1 MVLEAWRDDTLSMMI
16 RRPGPTARPLLIAV
30 SLAGIAAGAVMVA
43 RGFLPTRTL
52 APAPAAPVI
61 AFEPATLQLG
71 ELIAEA
77 PKTVAVTLRNI
88 SARTIRITAAIANCG
103 CTTSTFPPDPIP
115 AGGTAEALVTVKAP
129 PTQDE
134 SLMKSV
140 TFVVDGADPVSLTVL
155 GHVMKSAPGAVAPPT
170 TVDSVEELALADRPT
185 VSPPAQ
191 PPPTTPPTN
200 TPPTIPAPV
209 TPAQPLAAAPTTKPA
224 TPAAPVTPSAPVTP
238 PAQRPITFA
247 RINPPI
253 QPGARVSFPSLAA
266 WVKGTPI
273 TSFTPGKVYVFE
285 FFTTSCS
292 HCKEFAELITRLAR
306 TYGAQGA
313 EFIAVTDEEAPIVK
327 AWLDQPGKL
336 NEVPYSVVSD
346 PDRSAMITLQNGTFR
361 NFNPR
366 FFVIKN
372 GIVQWF
378 GHPKDAEEPIAKVV
392 AGTWDPET
400 VRAAAITDSTVSRGK
415 DLLDRVARECDKTGD
430 WTPMFAAVDAVRA
443 AIPER
448 AGQYDAQRFVIMIGL
463 GDMPDAGYEFG
474 RRIAKEYAQD
484 MLTTRS
490 LARAILSSPY
500 AKRRD
505 IDFAMELAVT
515 ADTLAKGEDAR
526 AADTLG
532 LAWFSKGN
540 REKAIENAERAVKLE
555 KDQKTREQYQQ
566 ALQKFRTGTPGPEPT
581 KPRPATAAAGP
592 TATRGATPSATPAP
606 APAPPE

>member
-1 MVLEAWRDDTLSMMI
+1 MI
-16 RRPGPTARPLLIAV
+16 LRPGPAARPLLITV
-30 SLAGIAAGAVMVA
+30 SLLGIAAGAVMVA
-43 RGFLPTRTL
+43 REFLPTRTL

-61 AFEPATLQLG
+61 AFEPATLDMG

-88 SARTIRITAAIANCG
+88 SGRTLRITAAIANCG
-103 CTTSTFPPDPIP
+103 CTTATFPPDPML

-129 PTQDE
+129 VTQDE

-140 TFVVDGADPVSLTVL
+140 TFVVEGAEPVSLTVL

-185 VSPPAQ
+185 VSSPA
-191 PPPTTPPTN
+191 
-200 TPPTIPAPV
+200 PPTIPAP
-209 TPAQPLAAAPTTKPA
+209 AA
-224 TPAAPVTPSAPVTP
+224 P

-253 QPGARVSFPSLAA
+253 QPGARVSFPSFAA

-285 FFTTSCS
+285 FFSTSCS

-313 EFIAVTDEEAPIVK
+313 EFIAITDEEAPIVK
-327 AWLDQPGKL
+327 AWLALPGKL

-378 GHPKDAEEPIAKVV
+378 GHPKEAEEPIAKVV

-400 VRAAAITDSTVSRGK
+400 VRSAAITDSTVSRAK

-430 WTPMFAAVDAVRA
+430 WTPMFTALDAVRA

-490 LARAILSSPY
+490 LARAILNSPY

-505 IDFAMELAVT
+505 VDFAMELAVT

-555 KDQKTREQYQQ
+555 KDQKTREQYKQ

-592 TATRGATPSATPAP
+592 TATPGATPSATPAP

>member
-1 MVLEAWRDDTLSMMI
+1 
-16 RRPGPTARPLLIAV
+16 
-30 SLAGIAAGAVMVA
+30 MVA

-61 AFEPATLQLG
+61 AFEPATLEMG
-71 ELIAEA
+71 ELVAES

-103 CTTSTFPPDPIP
+103 CTTSTFPPDPIT

-129 PTQDE
+129 VTQDE

-185 VSPPAQ
+185 VSIPAT
-191 PPPTTPPTN
+191 PPPTN
-200 TPPTIPAPV
+200 TPPTIPAP
-209 TPAQPLAAAPTTKPA
+209 AA
-224 TPAAPVTPSAPVTP
+224 P

-253 QPGARVSFPSLAA
+253 QPGARVSFPSLAS

-285 FFTTSCS
+285 FFSTSCS

-313 EFIAVTDEEAPIVK
+313 EFIAITDEEAPIVK
-327 AWLDQPGKL
+327 AWLALPGKL

-378 GHPKDAEEPIAKVV
+378 GHPKEAEEPIAKVV

-400 VRAAAITDSTVSRGK
+400 VRAAAITDSTVSRAK

-430 WTPMFAAVDAVRA
+430 WTPMFTALDAVRA

-490 LARAILSSPY
+490 LARAILNSPY

-505 IDFAMELAVT
+505 VDFAMELAVT

-555 KDQKTREQYQQ
+555 KDQKTREQYKQ

-581 KPRPATAAAGP
+581 KPRPATSAAGP
-592 TATRGATPSATPAP
+592 TATPGATPSATPAP

>member
-1 MVLEAWRDDTLSMMI
+1 VVLEAWRDDTLSTMI
-16 RRPGPTARPLLIAV
+16 RRPGPIARPLLITA
-30 SLAGIAAGAVMVA
+30 SLLGIAAGAVMVA

-88 SARTIRITAAIANCG
+88 SGRTIRITAAIANCG
-103 CTTSTFPPDPIP
+103 CTTSTFPPDPIA
-115 AGGTAEALVTVKAP
+115 AGGTAEALVTVNAP

-170 TVDSVEELALADRPT
+170 TVDSVEEFALADRPT
-185 VSPPAQ
+185 VSTPA
-191 PPPTTPPTN
+191 T
-200 TPPTIPAPV
+200 PTIPAPV
-209 TPAQPLAAAPTTKPA
+209 TPGTPTQPLAAAPTTKPA
-224 TPAAPVTPSAPVTP
+224 TPAAPAAP

-247 RINPPI
+247 RVNPPI
-253 QPGARVSFPSLAA
+253 QPGARVSFPAFAA

-285 FFTTSCS
+285 FFSTSCS

-313 EFIAVTDEEAPIVK
+313 EFIAITDEEAPIVK
-327 AWLDQPGKL
+327 AWLALPGKL

-400 VRAAAITDSTVSRGK
+400 VRAAAITDSTVSRAK

-515 ADTLAKGEDAR
+515 ADTLARGEDAR

-592 TATRGATPSATPAP
+592 TATPGATPFATPAP

>member
-1 MVLEAWRDDTLSMMI
+1 MRSVGATQKWKVVLEAWRDDTLSTMI
-16 RRPGPTARPLLIAV
+16 RRPGPTARPLLITV
-30 SLAGIAAGAVMVA
+30 SLVGIAAGAVMVA

-61 AFEPATLQLG
+61 AFEPATLEMG
-71 ELIAEA
+71 ELVAES

-103 CTTSTFPPDPIP
+103 CTTSTFPPDPIT

-129 PTQDE
+129 VTQDE

-185 VSPPAQ
+185 VSQPA
-191 PPPTTPPTN
+191 
-200 TPPTIPAPV
+200 PPTIA
-209 TPAQPLAAAPTTKPA
+209 
-224 TPAAPVTPSAPVTP
+224 APVTP

-247 RINPPI
+247 RVNPPI
-253 QPGARVSFPSLAA
+253 QPGARVSFPAFAA

-285 FFTTSCS
+285 FFSTSCS

-313 EFIAVTDEEAPIVK
+313 EFIAITDEEAPIVK
-327 AWLDQPGKL
+327 AWLALPGKL
-336 NEVPYSVVSD
+336 SEVPYSVVSD

-392 AGTWDPET
+392 AGTWNPET
-400 VRAAAITDSTVSRGK
+400 VRAAAITDSTVSRAK

-430 WTPMFAAVDAVRA
+430 WTPMFTALDAVRA

-490 LARAILSSPY
+490 LARAILNSPY

-505 IDFAMELAVT
+505 VDFAMELAVT

-555 KDQKTREQYQQ
+555 KDQKTREQYEQS
-566 ALQKFRTGTPGPEPT
+566 LQKFRTGTPGPEPT

-592 TATRGATPSATPAP
+592 TATPGATPSATPAP

>member
-1 MVLEAWRDDTLSMMI
+1 
-16 RRPGPTARPLLIAV
+16 
-30 SLAGIAAGAVMVA
+30 MVA

-155 GHVMKSAPGAVAPPT
+155 GHVMKSAPGAAAPPT
-170 TVDSVEELALADRPT
+170 TVDSVEELELADRTT
-185 VSPPAQ
+185 VSTPAMPLTLPLRKLPP
-191 PPPTTPPTN
+191 N
-200 TPPTIPAPV
+200 FPAIV
-209 TPAQPLAAAPTTKPA
+209 TPAQQRAAAQATEPA
-224 TPAAPVTPSAPVTP
+224 RPFAPGTP
-238 PAQRPITFA
+238 PGHRSTFFFK
-247 RINPPI
+247 RVNPPI
-253 QPGARVSFPSLAA
+253 QPGARVSFPSFAT

-313 EFIAVTDEEAPIVK
+313 EFIAITDEEAPIVK
-327 AWLDQPGKL
+327 AWLELPGKL

-400 VRAAAITDSTVSRGK
+400 VRAAAITDSTVSRAK

-463 GDMPDAGYEFG
+463 GDVPDAGYEFG

-515 ADTLAKGEDAR
+515 ADALAKGEDAR

-581 KPRPATAAAGP
+581 KSRPATAAAGP
-592 TATRGATPSATPAP
+592 TAPPGATPSATPAP

>member
-1 MVLEAWRDDTLSMMI
+1 MVLEAWRDDTLSIMI
-16 RRPGPTARPLLIAV
+16 RRPGATARPLLITA
-30 SLAGIAAGAVMVA
+30 SLLGIAAGTVMVA
-43 RGFLPTRTL
+43 REFLPTRTL
-52 APAPAAPVI
+52 APAPAPAAPVI

-103 CTTSTFPPDPIP
+103 CTTSTFPADPIP
-115 AGGTAEALVTVKAP
+115 AGGTAEALVTVNAP
-129 PTQDE
+129 ATQDE

-140 TFVVDGADPVSLTVL
+140 TFVVEGAEPVSLTVL
-155 GHVMKSAPGAVAPPT
+155 GHVMKSAPGAAAPPT
-170 TVDSVEELALADRPT
+170 TVDSVEELAIADRPT
-185 VSPPAQ
+185 VSSPA
-191 PPPTTPPTN
+191 
-200 TPPTIPAPV
+200 PPTIP
-209 TPAQPLAAAPTTKPA
+209 
-224 TPAAPVTPSAPVTP
+224 APVTP

-253 QPGARVSFPSLAA
+253 QPGARVSFPSLAS

-273 TSFTPGKVYVFE
+273 TSFAPGKVYVFE
-285 FFTTSCS
+285 FFSTSCS

-313 EFIAVTDEEAPIVK
+313 EFIAITDEEAPIVK
-327 AWLDQPGKL
+327 AWLAQPGKL
-336 NEVPYSVVSD
+336 NEVPYAVVSD

-484 MLTTRS
+484 MPTTRS

-581 KPRPATAAAGP
+581 KPRPVPAAAAATAAPA
-592 TATRGATPSATPAP
+592 ATPGATPSAPPAP
-606 APAPPE
+606 SHSD

>member
-1 MVLEAWRDDTLSMMI
+1 MI
-16 RRPGPTARPLLIAV
+16 LRPGPAARPLLITV
-30 SLAGIAAGAVMVA
+30 SLVGIAAGAVMVA

-61 AFEPATLQLG
+61 AFEPATLEMG
-71 ELIAEA
+71 ELVAES

-103 CTTSTFPPDPIP
+103 CTTSTFPPDPIT

-129 PTQDE
+129 VTQDE

-185 VSPPAQ
+185 VSIPAT
-191 PPPTTPPTN
+191 PPPTN
-200 TPPTIPAPV
+200 TPPTVPTPV
-209 TPAQPLAAAPTTKPA
+209 T
-224 TPAAPVTPSAPVTP
+224 

-247 RINPPI
+247 RVNPPI
-253 QPGARVSFPSLAA
+253 QPGARVSFPAFAA

-285 FFTTSCS
+285 FFSTSCS

-313 EFIAVTDEEAPIVK
+313 EFIAITDEEAPIVK
-327 AWLDQPGKL
+327 AWLALPGKL

-378 GHPKDAEEPIAKVV
+378 GHPKEAEEPIAKVV

-400 VRAAAITDSTVSRGK
+400 VRAAAITDSTVSRAK

-430 WTPMFAAVDAVRA
+430 WTPMFTALDAVRA

-490 LARAILSSPY
+490 LARAILNSPY

-505 IDFAMELAVT
+505 VDFAMELAVT

-555 KDQKTREQYQQ
+555 KDQKTREQYKQ

-592 TATRGATPSATPAP
+592 TATPGATPSATPAP

>member
-1 MVLEAWRDDTLSMMI
+1 MVLEAWRDDTLSTMI
-16 RRPGPTARPLLIAV
+16 RRPGPTARRLLITV
-30 SLAGIAAGAVMVA
+30 SLLGIAAGAVMVA

-115 AGGTAEALVTVKAP
+115 AGGTAEALVTVNAP

-185 VSPPAQ
+185 VSTPAT
-191 PPPTTPPTN
+191 PPPTPPTN
-200 TPPTIPAPV
+200 TPPTIPTPV
-209 TPAQPLAAAPTTKPA
+209 TPSQPLTAAPTTKPA
-224 TPAAPVTPSAPVTP
+224 TPAAPVTP

-247 RINPPI
+247 RVNPPI

-273 TSFTPGKVYVFE
+273 TAFTPGKVYVFE

-313 EFIAVTDEEAPIVK
+313 EFIAITDEEAPIVK
-327 AWLDQPGKL
+327 AWLELPGKL

-581 KPRPATAAAGP
+581 KPRPATSAAGP
-592 TATRGATPSATPAP
+592 TATPGATPSATPAP

>member
-1 MVLEAWRDDTLSMMI
+1 MMI
-16 RRPGPTARPLLIAV
+16 RRPGPTARPLFIAV

-61 AFEPATLQLG
+61 AFEPATLDMG
-71 ELIAEA
+71 ELVAEA
-77 PKTVAVTLRNI
+77 PKTVAVTLRNV
-88 SARTIRITAAIANCG
+88 SGRTLRITAAIANCG
-103 CTTSTFPPDPIP
+103 CTTSTFPADPIP

-129 PTQDE
+129 ATQDE

-140 TFVVDGADPVSLTVL
+140 TFVVEGADPVSITVL
-155 GHVMKSAPGAVAPPT
+155 GHVMKSAPGTVAPPT

-185 VSPPAQ
+185 VSSPA
-191 PPPTTPPTN
+191 
-200 TPPTIPAPV
+200 PPTIP
-209 TPAQPLAAAPTTKPA
+209 
-224 TPAAPVTPSAPVTP
+224 APVTP

-253 QPGARVSFPSLAA
+253 QPGARVSFPSLAS

-285 FFTTSCS
+285 FFSTSCS

-313 EFIAVTDEEAPIVK
+313 EFIAITDEEAPIVK
-327 AWLDQPGKL
+327 AWLAQPGKL

-378 GHPKDAEEPIAKVV
+378 GHPKEAEEPIAKVV

-415 DLLDRVARECDKTGD
+415 DLLDRLARECDKSGD
-430 WTPMFAAVDAVRA
+430 WTPMFAALDAVRA

-484 MLTTRS
+484 MPTTRS
-490 LARAILSSPY
+490 LARAILNSPY

-505 IDFAMELAVT
+505 VDFAMELAVT

-581 KPRPATAAAGP
+581 KPRPVPAAATPTAAPA
-592 TATRGATPSATPAP
+592 ATPGATPSAPPAP
-606 APAPPE
+606 APSHPD

>member
-1 MVLEAWRDDTLSMMI
+1 
-16 RRPGPTARPLLIAV
+16 
-30 SLAGIAAGAVMVA
+30 LA
-43 RGFLPTRTL
+43 
-52 APAPAAPVI
+52 
-61 AFEPATLQLG
+61 
-71 ELIAEA
+71 
-77 PKTVAVTLRNI
+77 
-88 SARTIRITAAIANCG
+88 S
-103 CTTSTFPPDPIP
+103 
-115 AGGTAEALVTVKAP
+115 
-129 PTQDE
+129 
-134 SLMKSV
+134 
-140 TFVVDGADPVSLTVL
+140 
-155 GHVMKSAPGAVAPPT
+155 
-170 TVDSVEELALADRPT
+170 
-185 VSPPAQ
+185 
-191 PPPTTPPTN
+191 
-200 TPPTIPAPV
+200 
-209 TPAQPLAAAPTTKPA
+209 
-224 TPAAPVTPSAPVTP
+224 
-238 PAQRPITFA
+238 
-247 RINPPI
+247 
-253 QPGARVSFPSLAA
+253 

-285 FFTTSCS
+285 FFSTSCS

-313 EFIAVTDEEAPIVK
+313 EFIAITDEEAPIVK
-327 AWLDQPGKL
+327 AWLALPGKL

-378 GHPKDAEEPIAKVV
+378 GHPKEAEEPIAKVV

-400 VRAAAITDSTVSRGK
+400 VRAAAITDSTVSRAK

-430 WTPMFAAVDAVRA
+430 WTPMFTALDAVRA

-490 LARAILSSPY
+490 LARAILNSPY

-505 IDFAMELAVT
+505 VDFAMELAVT

-555 KDQKTREQYQQ
+555 KDQKTREQYKQ

-581 KPRPATAAAGP
+581 KPRPATSAAGS
-592 TATRGATPSATPAP
+592 TATPGATPSATPAP

>member
-1 MVLEAWRDDTLSMMI
+1 MVLEACRDDTLSMMI

-134 SLMKSV
+134 ALMKSV

-191 PPPTTPPTN
+191 PPATPPTI
-200 TPPTIPAPV
+200 TPPPTIPAPV
-209 TPAQPLAAAPTTKPA
+209 TPAQPLTAAPTTKPA
-224 TPAAPVTPSAPVTP
+224 TPAAPVTP

-313 EFIAVTDEEAPIVK
+313 EFIAITDEEAPIVK
-327 AWLDQPGKL
+327 AWLALPGKL
-336 NEVPYSVVSD
+336 SEVPYSVVSD

>member
-1 MVLEAWRDDTLSMMI
+1 MLEAWRDDTLSMMI

-61 AFEPATLQLG
+61 AFEPATLNMG

-88 SARTIRITAAIANCG
+88 SGRTLRITAAIANCG

-185 VSPPAQ
+185 VSPPA
-191 PPPTTPPTN
+191 
-200 TPPTIPAPV
+200 PPTIPAPV
-209 TPAQPLAAAPTTKPA
+209 TPAQPFAAAPTTKPA
-224 TPAAPVTPSAPVTP
+224 TPSAPVTP
-238 PAQRPITFA
+238 AAPVMPSAQRPITFA

-253 QPGARVSFPSLAA
+253 QPGARVSFPSLAS

-285 FFTTSCS
+285 FFSTSCS

-313 EFIAVTDEEAPIVK
+313 EFIAITDEEAPIVK
-327 AWLDQPGKL
+327 AWLALPGKL
-336 NEVPYSVVSD
+336 SEVPYSVVSD

-555 KDQKTREQYQQ
+555 KDLKTREQYQQ

>member
-1 MVLEAWRDDTLSMMI
+1 
-16 RRPGPTARPLLIAV
+16 
-30 SLAGIAAGAVMVA
+30 MVA
-43 RGFLPTRTL
+43 REFLPTRTL
-52 APAPAAPVI
+52 APAPAPAAPVI

-103 CTTSTFPPDPIP
+103 CTTSTFPADPIP
-115 AGGTAEALVTVKAP
+115 AGGTAEALVTVNAP
-129 PTQDE
+129 ATQDE

-140 TFVVDGADPVSLTVL
+140 TFVVEGAEPVSLTVL
-155 GHVMKSAPGAVAPPT
+155 GHVMKSAPGAAAPPT

-185 VSPPAQ
+185 VSPPA
-191 PPPTTPPTN
+191 
-200 TPPTIPAPV
+200 PPTIP
-209 TPAQPLAAAPTTKPA
+209 
-224 TPAAPVTPSAPVTP
+224 APVTP

-253 QPGARVSFPSLAA
+253 QPGARVSFPSLAS

-285 FFTTSCS
+285 FFSTSCS

-313 EFIAVTDEEAPIVK
+313 EFIAITDEEAPIVK
-327 AWLDQPGKL
+327 AWLAQPGKL

-378 GHPKDAEEPIAKVV
+378 GHPKEAEEPIAKVV

-415 DLLDRVARECDKTGD
+415 DLLDRVARDCDKTGD
-430 WTPMFAAVDAVRA
+430 WTPMFAALDAVRA
-443 AIPER
+443 VIPER

-484 MLTTRS
+484 MPTTRS
-490 LARAILSSPY
+490 LARAILNSPY

-505 IDFAMELAVT
+505 VDFAMELAVT

-581 KPRPATAAAGP
+581 KRRPVPAAAAPTAAPA
-592 TATRGATPSATPAP
+592 ATPSAAPGSAPSAPPAP
-606 APAPPE
+606 SHSD

>member
-1 MVLEAWRDDTLSMMI
+1 MMI
-16 RRPGPTARPLLIAV
+16 RRPGPTARPLFIAV

-61 AFEPATLQLG
+61 AFEPATLDMG
-71 ELIAEA
+71 ELVAEA
-77 PKTVAVTLRNI
+77 PKTVAVTLRNV
-88 SARTIRITAAIANCG
+88 SGRTLRITAAIANCG
-103 CTTSTFPPDPIP
+103 CTTSTFPADPIL

-129 PTQDE
+129 ATQDE

-140 TFVVDGADPVSLTVL
+140 TFVVEGADPVSITVL
-155 GHVMKSAPGAVAPPT
+155 GHVMKSAPGTVAPPT

-185 VSPPAQ
+185 VSSPA
-191 PPPTTPPTN
+191 
-200 TPPTIPAPV
+200 PPTIP
-209 TPAQPLAAAPTTKPA
+209 
-224 TPAAPVTPSAPVTP
+224 APVTP

-253 QPGARVSFPSLAA
+253 QPGARVSFPSLAS

-285 FFTTSCS
+285 FFSTSCS

-313 EFIAVTDEEAPIVK
+313 EFIAITDEEAPIVK
-327 AWLDQPGKL
+327 AWLAQPGKL

-378 GHPKDAEEPIAKVV
+378 GHPKEAEEPIAKVV

-415 DLLDRVARECDKTGD
+415 DLLDRLARECDKSGD
-430 WTPMFAAVDAVRA
+430 WTPMFAALDAVRA

-484 MLTTRS
+484 MPTTRS
-490 LARAILSSPY
+490 LARAILNSPY

-505 IDFAMELAVT
+505 VDFAMELAVT

-581 KPRPATAAAGP
+581 KPRPVPAAATPTAAPA
-592 TATRGATPSATPAP
+592 ATPGATPSAPPAP
-606 APAPPE
+606 APSHPD

>member
-191 PPPTTPPTN
+191 LPATPPTI
-200 TPPTIPAPV
+200 TPPPTIPAPV
-209 TPAQPLAAAPTTKPA
+209 TPAQPLTAAPTTKPA
-224 TPAAPVTPSAPVTP
+224 TPAAPVMP

-253 QPGARVSFPSLAA
+253 QPGARVSFPSLAS

-285 FFTTSCS
+285 FFTTY
-292 HCKEFAELITRLAR
+292 I
-306 TYGAQGA
+306 
-313 EFIAVTDEEAPIVK
+313 
-327 AWLDQPGKL
+327 
-336 NEVPYSVVSD
+336 
-346 PDRSAMITLQNGTFR
+346 
-361 NFNPR
+361 
-366 FFVIKN
+366 
-372 GIVQWF
+372 
-378 GHPKDAEEPIAKVV
+378 
-392 AGTWDPET
+392 
-400 VRAAAITDSTVSRGK
+400 
-415 DLLDRVARECDKTGD
+415 
-430 WTPMFAAVDAVRA
+430 
-443 AIPER
+443 
-448 AGQYDAQRFVIMIGL
+448 
-463 GDMPDAGYEFG
+463 
-474 RRIAKEYAQD
+474 
-484 MLTTRS
+484 
-490 LARAILSSPY
+490 
-500 AKRRD
+500 
-505 IDFAMELAVT
+505 
-515 ADTLAKGEDAR
+515 
-526 AADTLG
+526 
-532 LAWFSKGN
+532 
-540 REKAIENAERAVKLE
+540 
-555 KDQKTREQYQQ
+555 
-566 ALQKFRTGTPGPEPT
+566 
-581 KPRPATAAAGP
+581 
-592 TATRGATPSATPAP
+592 
-606 APAPPE
+606 

>member
-1 MVLEAWRDDTLSMMI
+1 MLEAWRDDTLSMMI

-43 RGFLPTRTL
+43 RGVLPTRTL

-61 AFEPATLQLG
+61 AFEPATLDIG

-88 SARTIRITAAIANCG
+88 SGRTLRITAAIANCG
-103 CTTSTFPPDPIP
+103 CTTSTFPPDPML

-129 PTQDE
+129 VTQDE

-140 TFVVDGADPVSLTVL
+140 TFVVEGAEPVSLTVL

-185 VSPPAQ
+185 VSSPA
-191 PPPTTPPTN
+191 
-200 TPPTIPAPV
+200 PPTIPAPV
-209 TPAQPLAAAPTTKPA
+209 TP
-224 TPAAPVTPSAPVTP
+224 
-238 PAQRPITFA
+238 PAQRSITFA

-253 QPGARVSFPSLAA
+253 QPGARVSFPSLAS

-285 FFTTSCS
+285 FFSTSCS

-313 EFIAVTDEEAPIVK
+313 EFIAITDEEAPIVK
-327 AWLDQPGKL
+327 AWLAQPGKL

-378 GHPKDAEEPIAKVV
+378 GHPKEAEEPIAKVV

-415 DLLDRVARECDKTGD
+415 DLLDRVARECDKSGD
-430 WTPMFAAVDAVRA
+430 WTPMFAALDAVRA

-484 MLTTRS
+484 MPTTRS
-490 LARAILSSPY
+490 LARAILNSPY

-505 IDFAMELAVT
+505 VDFAMELAVT

-555 KDQKTREQYQQ
+555 KDQKTREQYEQ

-581 KPRPATAAAGP
+581 KPRPVPAAAAPTAAPA
-592 TATRGATPSATPAP
+592 ATPGATPSAPPAP
-606 APAPPE
+606 APSHPD

>member
-1 MVLEAWRDDTLSMMI
+1 MVLEACRDDTLSMMI

-61 AFEPATLQLG
+61 AFEPATLNMG

-88 SARTIRITAAIANCG
+88 SGRTLRITAAIANCG
-103 CTTSTFPPDPIP
+103 CTTSTFPADPML

-129 PTQDE
+129 VTQDE

-140 TFVVDGADPVSLTVL
+140 TFVVEGAEPVSLTVL
-155 GHVMKSAPGAVAPPT
+155 GHVMKSAPSAVAPPT
-170 TVDSVEELALADRPT
+170 TVDSVEELALADRPA

-191 PPPTTPPTN
+191 PPATPPTI
-200 TPPTIPAPV
+200 TPPPTIPAPV
-209 TPAQPLAAAPTTKPA
+209 M
-224 TPAAPVTPSAPVTP
+224 PS
-238 PAQRPITFA
+238 AQRPITFA

-313 EFIAVTDEEAPIVK
+313 EFIAITDEEAPIVK
-327 AWLDQPGKL
+327 AWLALPGKL

-378 GHPKDAEEPIAKVV
+378 GHPKEAEEPIAKVV

-400 VRAAAITDSTVSRGK
+400 VRAAAITDSTVSRAK

-430 WTPMFAAVDAVRA
+430 WTPMFTALDAVRA

-490 LARAILSSPY
+490 LARAILNSPY

-505 IDFAMELAVT
+505 VDFAMELAIT

-540 REKAIENAERAVKLE
+540 RAKAIENAERAVKLE
-555 KDQKTREQYQQ
+555 KDQKTREQYEQS
-566 ALQKFRTGTPGPEPT
+566 LRKFRTGTPGPEPT
-581 KPRPATAAAGP
+581 KPRPVPAAA
-592 TATRGATPSATPAP
+592 APSAAPGSAPSAPPAP
-606 APAPPE
+606 SHSD

>member
-1 MVLEAWRDDTLSMMI
+1 VVLEACRDDTLSMMI

-115 AGGTAEALVTVKAP
+115 AGGTAEALVTVKAS

-185 VSPPAQ
+185 VSTPAT
-191 PPPTTPPTN
+191 PPPTN

-209 TPAQPLAAAPTTKPA
+209 TPAQPFAAAPTTKPA
-224 TPAAPVTPSAPVTP
+224 TPSAPVTP
-238 PAQRPITFA
+238 AAPVMPSAQRPITFA

-327 AWLDQPGKL
+327 AWLELPGKL

-592 TATRGATPSATPAP
+592 TATPGATPSATPAP

>member
-1 MVLEAWRDDTLSMMI
+1 
-16 RRPGPTARPLLIAV
+16 
-30 SLAGIAAGAVMVA
+30 MVA

-52 APAPAAPVI
+52 APAPVPAAPVI

-129 PTQDE
+129 ATQDE

-185 VSPPAQ
+185 VSTPA
-191 PPPTTPPTN
+191 PPTN
-200 TPPTIPAPV
+200 TPPTVPAPV
-209 TPAQPLAAAPTTKPA
+209 TPVQPLAAAPTTKPA
-224 TPAAPVTPSAPVTP
+224 TPAAPVAP

-247 RINPPI
+247 RVNPPI
-253 QPGARVSFPSLAA
+253 QPGARVSFPAFAA

-273 TSFTPGKVYVFE
+273 TSFAPGKVYVFE
-285 FFTTSCS
+285 FFSTSCS

-313 EFIAVTDEEAPIVK
+313 EFIAITDEEAPIVK
-327 AWLDQPGKL
+327 AWLELPGKL

-400 VRAAAITDSTVSRGK
+400 VRAAAITDSTVSRAK

-430 WTPMFAAVDAVRA
+430 WTPMFTALDAVRA

-490 LARAILSSPY
+490 LARAILNSPY

-505 IDFAMELAVT
+505 IDFAMELALT

-581 KPRPATAAAGP
+581 KPRPATAAARP
-592 TATRGATPSATPAP
+592 TATPGATPSATPAP
-606 APAPPE
+606 PE

>member
-1 MVLEAWRDDTLSMMI
+1 
-16 RRPGPTARPLLIAV
+16 
-30 SLAGIAAGAVMVA
+30 MVA

-115 AGGTAEALVTVKAP
+115 AGGTAEALVTVNAP

-185 VSPPAQ
+185 VSPPAPQ
-191 PPPTTPPTN
+191 PTTPPAPPPTTPPT
-200 TPPTIPAPV
+200 TPPTVPAPV
-209 TPAQPLAAAPTTKPA
+209 TPAQPLAAAPTKKPA
-224 TPAAPVTPSAPVTP
+224 TPAAPVTP

-247 RINPPI
+247 RVNPPI

-313 EFIAVTDEEAPIVK
+313 EFIAITDEEAPIVK
-327 AWLDQPGKL
+327 AWLELPGKL

-400 VRAAAITDSTVSRGK
+400 VRAAAITDSTVSRAK

-592 TATRGATPSATPAP
+592 TATPGATPSATPAP

>member
-1 MVLEAWRDDTLSMMI
+1 MMI
-16 RRPGPTARPLLIAV
+16 RRLGPTARPLLIAV
-30 SLAGIAAGAVMVA
+30 SLVGIAAGAVMVA

-61 AFEPATLQLG
+61 AFEPARLDMG

-88 SARTIRITAAIANCG
+88 SGRTIRITAAIANCG
-103 CTTSTFPPDPIP
+103 CTTSTFPPDPIL

-129 PTQDE
+129 ATQDE

-140 TFVVDGADPVSLTVL
+140 TFVVEGAEPVSLTVL

-185 VSPPAQ
+185 VSPSA
-191 PPPTTPPTN
+191 
-200 TPPTIPAPV
+200 PPTIPAPV
-209 TPAQPLAAAPTTKPA
+209 TPVTPTQPLAAAPTTKPA
-224 TPAAPVTPSAPVTP
+224 TPAAPVTP

-247 RINPPI
+247 RVNPPI
-253 QPGARVSFPSLAA
+253 QPGARVSFPSFAS

-285 FFTTSCS
+285 FFSTSCS
-292 HCKEFAELITRLAR
+292 HCKEFAELVTRLAR

-313 EFIAVTDEEAPIVK
+313 EFIAITDEEAPIVK
-327 AWLDQPGKL
+327 AWLAQPGKL
-336 NEVPYSVVSD
+336 NEVPYAVVSD

-378 GHPKDAEEPIAKVV
+378 GHPKEAEEPIAKVV

-415 DLLDRVARECDKTGD
+415 DLLDRVARDCDKTGD
-430 WTPMFAAVDAVRA
+430 WTPMFAALDAVRA
-443 AIPER
+443 VIPER

-490 LARAILSSPY
+490 LARAILNSPY

-505 IDFAMELAVT
+505 VDFAMELAVT

-555 KDQKTREQYQQ
+555 KDPKTREQYEQS
-566 ALQKFRTGTPGPEPT
+566 LQKFRTGTPGPEPT
-581 KPRPATAAAGP
+581 KPRPVPAAAAP
-592 TATRGATPSATPAP
+592 TA
-606 APAPPE
+606 APAPPSPG

>member
-1 MVLEAWRDDTLSMMI
+1 
-16 RRPGPTARPLLIAV
+16 
-30 SLAGIAAGAVMVA
+30 MVA

-61 AFEPATLQLG
+61 AFEPATLEMG
-71 ELIAEA
+71 ELVAES

-103 CTTSTFPPDPIP
+103 CTTSTFPPDPIT

-129 PTQDE
+129 VTQDE

-185 VSPPAQ
+185 VSIPAT
-191 PPPTTPPTN
+191 PPPTN
-200 TPPTIPAPV
+200 TPPTVPTPV
-209 TPAQPLAAAPTTKPA
+209 T
-224 TPAAPVTPSAPVTP
+224 

-247 RINPPI
+247 RVNPPI
-253 QPGARVSFPSLAA
+253 QPGARVSFPSLAS

-285 FFTTSCS
+285 FFSTSCS

-313 EFIAVTDEEAPIVK
+313 EFIAITDEEAPIVK
-327 AWLDQPGKL
+327 AWLALPGKL

-378 GHPKDAEEPIAKVV
+378 GHPKEAEEPIAKVV

-400 VRAAAITDSTVSRGK
+400 VRAAAITDSTVSRAK

-430 WTPMFAAVDAVRA
+430 WTPMFTALDAVRA

-490 LARAILSSPY
+490 LARAILNSPY

-505 IDFAMELAVT
+505 VDFAMELAVT

-555 KDQKTREQYQQ
+555 KDQKTREQYKQ

-581 KPRPATAAAGP
+581 KPRPATSAAGS
-592 TATRGATPSATPAP
+592 TATPGATPSATPAP

>member
-61 AFEPATLQLG
+61 AFEPATVDMG
-71 ELIAEA
+71 ELVAEA

-88 SARTIRITAAIANCG
+88 SERTLRITAAIANCG
-103 CTTSTFPPDPIP
+103 CTTSTFPADPML

-129 PTQDE
+129 VTQDE

-140 TFVVDGADPVSLTVL
+140 TFVVEGAEPVSLTVL
-155 GHVMKSAPGAVAPPT
+155 GHVMKSAPSAVAPPT

-185 VSPPAQ
+185 VSPPA
-191 PPPTTPPTN
+191 
-200 TPPTIPAPV
+200 PPTIP
-209 TPAQPLAAAPTTKPA
+209 
-224 TPAAPVTPSAPVTP
+224 APVTP

-253 QPGARVSFPSLAA
+253 QPGARVSFPAFAA

-285 FFTTSCS
+285 FFSTSCS

-313 EFIAVTDEEAPIVK
+313 EFIAITDEEAPIVK
-327 AWLDQPGKL
+327 AWLAQPGKL

-430 WTPMFAAVDAVRA
+430 WTPMFAALDAVRA

-555 KDQKTREQYQQ
+555 KDQKTREQYEQ

-581 KPRPATAAAGP
+581 KPRPVPAAATP
-592 TATRGATPSATPAP
+592 TA
-606 APAPPE
+606 APAPPNPG

>member
-1 MVLEAWRDDTLSMMI
+1 MVLEACRDDTLSMMI

-140 TFVVDGADPVSLTVL
+140 TFVVDGAEPVSLTVL

-191 PPPTTPPTN
+191 PPATPPTI
-200 TPPTIPAPV
+200 TPPPTIPAPV
-209 TPAQPLAAAPTTKPA
+209 TPAQPLTAAPTTKPA
-224 TPAAPVTPSAPVTP
+224 TPAAPVAP

-313 EFIAVTDEEAPIVK
+313 EFIAITDEEAPIVK
-327 AWLDQPGKL
+327 AWLELPGKL

>member
-61 AFEPATLQLG
+61 AFEPATLDIG

-88 SARTIRITAAIANCG
+88 SGRTLRITAAIANCG
-103 CTTSTFPPDPIP
+103 CTTSTFPPDPML

-129 PTQDE
+129 VTQDE

-140 TFVVDGADPVSLTVL
+140 TFVVEGAEPVSLTVL
-155 GHVMKSAPGAVAPPT
+155 GHVMKSAPSAVAPPT

-185 VSPPAQ
+185 VSPPVL
-191 PPPTTPPTN
+191 
-200 TPPTIPAPV
+200 PTIPAPV
-209 TPAQPLAAAPTTKPA
+209 TPTQPLAAAPTTKPA
-224 TPAAPVTPSAPVTP
+224 TPAAPVTPA
-238 PAQRPITFA
+238 AQRPITFA

-253 QPGARVSFPSLAA
+253 QPGARVSFPSLAS

-285 FFTTSCS
+285 FFSTSCS

-313 EFIAVTDEEAPIVK
+313 EFIAITDEEAPIVK

-336 NEVPYSVVSD
+336 NEVPYAVVSD

-378 GHPKDAEEPIAKVV
+378 GHPKEAEEPIAKVV

-430 WTPMFAAVDAVRA
+430 WTPMFTALDAVRA

-484 MLTTRS
+484 MPTTRS
-490 LARAILSSPY
+490 LARAILNSPY

-505 IDFAMELAVT
+505 VDFAMELAVT

-581 KPRPATAAAGP
+581 KPRPIPAAAAPTAAPA
-592 TATRGATPSATPAP
+592 ATPGATPSAPPAP
-606 APAPPE
+606 APSHPD

>member
-1 MVLEAWRDDTLSMMI
+1 
-16 RRPGPTARPLLIAV
+16 
-30 SLAGIAAGAVMVA
+30 MVA

-61 AFEPATLQLG
+61 AFEPATLDMG

-88 SARTIRITAAIANCG
+88 SGRTLRITAAIANCG
-103 CTTSTFPPDPIP
+103 CTTATFPPDPML

-129 PTQDE
+129 VTQDE

-140 TFVVDGADPVSLTVL
+140 TFVVEGAEPVSLTVL

-185 VSPPAQ
+185 VSSPA
-191 PPPTTPPTN
+191 
-200 TPPTIPAPV
+200 PPTIPAP
-209 TPAQPLAAAPTTKPA
+209 AA
-224 TPAAPVTPSAPVTP
+224 P

-253 QPGARVSFPSLAA
+253 QPGARVSFPSLAS

-285 FFTTSCS
+285 FFSTSCS

-313 EFIAVTDEEAPIVK
+313 EFIAITDEEAPIVK
-327 AWLDQPGKL
+327 AWLALPGKL

-378 GHPKDAEEPIAKVV
+378 GHPKEAEEPIAKVV

-400 VRAAAITDSTVSRGK
+400 VRAAAITDSTVSRAK

-430 WTPMFAAVDAVRA
+430 WTPMFTALDAVRA

-490 LARAILSSPY
+490 LARAILNSPY

-505 IDFAMELAVT
+505 VDFAMELAVT

-555 KDQKTREQYQQ
+555 KDQKTREQYKQ

-581 KPRPATAAAGP
+581 KPRPATSAAGP
-592 TATRGATPSATPAP
+592 TATPGATPSATPAP

>member
-1 MVLEAWRDDTLSMMI
+1 
-16 RRPGPTARPLLIAV
+16 
-30 SLAGIAAGAVMVA
+30 MVA

-61 AFEPATLQLG
+61 AFEPATLQMG

-103 CTTSTFPPDPIP
+103 CTTSTFPADPIL

-129 PTQDE
+129 VTQDE

-140 TFVVDGADPVSLTVL
+140 TFVVEGAEPVSLTVL

-185 VSPPAQ
+185 VSQPA
-191 PPPTTPPTN
+191 T
-200 TPPTIPAPV
+200 PTIPAPVTPV

-224 TPAAPVTPSAPVTP
+224 TPAAPAAP

-247 RINPPI
+247 RVNPPI
-253 QPGARVSFPSLAA
+253 QPGARVSFPSFAS

-285 FFTTSCS
+285 FFSTSCS

-313 EFIAVTDEEAPIVK
+313 EFIAITDEEAPIVK
-327 AWLDQPGKL
+327 AWLAQPGKL

-378 GHPKDAEEPIAKVV
+378 GHPKEAEEPIAKVV

-400 VRAAAITDSTVSRGK
+400 VRAAAITDSTVSRAK
-415 DLLDRVARECDKTGD
+415 DLLDRVARDCDKTGD
-430 WTPMFAAVDAVRA
+430 WTPMFAALDAVRA
-443 AIPER
+443 VIPER

-490 LARAILSSPY
+490 LARAILNSPY

-555 KDQKTREQYQQ
+555 KDQKTREQYEQ
-566 ALQKFRTGTPGPEPT
+566 ALQKFRTGPPGPEPT
-581 KPRPATAAAGP
+581 KPRPVPATAAP
-592 TATRGATPSATPAP
+592 TAAP
-606 APAPPE
+606 ALPNPG

>member
-1 MVLEAWRDDTLSMMI
+1 MVLEACRDDTLSTMI

-191 PPPTTPPTN
+191 LPATPPTI
-200 TPPTIPAPV
+200 TPPPTIPAPV
-209 TPAQPLAAAPTTKPA
+209 TPAQPLTAAPTTKPA
-224 TPAAPVTPSAPVTP
+224 TPSAPVTP

-336 NEVPYSVVSD
+336 NEVPYAVVSD

-430 WTPMFAAVDAVRA
+430 WTPMFAALDAVRA

-555 KDQKTREQYQQ
+555 KDLKTREQYQQ

-581 KPRPATAAAGP
+581 KPRPATAAARP
-592 TATRGATPSATPAP
+592 TATPGATPSATPAP

>member
-1 MVLEAWRDDTLSMMI
+1 MMI
-16 RRPGPTARPLLIAV
+16 RRPVARPVLIA
-30 SLAGIAAGAVMVA
+30 LALLGLASGAVMIA
-43 RGFLPTRTL
+43 RESLPTRTVAA
-52 APAPAAPVI
+52 APAPPVL
-61 AFEPATLQLG
+61 AFEPSSLAMG
-71 ELIAEA
+71 ELVADA
-77 PKTVAVTLRNI
+77 PKTMAVTLRNI
-88 SARTIRITAAIANCG
+88 SKGTIRITAAIANCG

-129 PTQDE
+129 TTQDE

-140 TFVVDGADPVSLTVL
+140 TFLVEGANPVSLTVL
-155 GHVMKSAPGAVAPPT
+155 GHVMKAAPGAVAPPT
-170 TVDSVEELALADRPT
+170 TVDSVEELALSDRPT
-185 VSPPAQ
+185 VSPP
-191 PPPTTPPTN
+191 N
-200 TPPTIPAPV
+200 
-209 TPAQPLAAAPTTKPA
+209 APTTKPA
-224 TPAAPVTPSAPVTP
+224 TPVAPTTPHAPP
-238 PAQRPITFA
+238 QPITFA
-247 RINPPI
+247 RANPPI
-253 QPGARVSFPSLAA
+253 QPGARVSFPSLST

-285 FFTTSCS
+285 FFSTSCS

-313 EFIAVTDEEAPIVK
+313 EFIAITDEEAPIVK
-327 AWLDQPGKL
+327 AWLAQPGKL

-378 GHPKDAEEPIAKVV
+378 GHPKEAEEPIAKVV

-430 WTPMFAAVDAVRA
+430 WTPMYAALDAVRA
-443 AIPER
+443 VIPER

-474 RRIAKEYAQD
+474 RRIAKDYAQD
-484 MLTTRS
+484 MPTTRS
-490 LARAILSSPY
+490 LARAILNSPY

-505 IDFAMELAVT
+505 VDFAMELAVT

-555 KDQKTREQYQQ
+555 KDQKIREQYEQS
-566 ALQKFRTGTPGPEPT
+566 LQKFRTGTPGPEPT
-581 KPRPATAAAGP
+581 KPRPAP
-592 TATRGATPSATPAP
+592 TPDPAP
-606 APAPPE
+606 APVAPAAKPAPGPSAPAASTPPSSHANATPATPPHQ

>member
-1 MVLEAWRDDTLSMMI
+1 MI
-16 RRPGPTARPLLIAV
+16 LRPGPAARPLLITV
-30 SLAGIAAGAVMVA
+30 SLVGIAAGAVMVA

-61 AFEPATLQLG
+61 AFEPATLEMG
-71 ELIAEA
+71 ELVAES

-103 CTTSTFPPDPIP
+103 CTTSTFPPDPIT

-129 PTQDE
+129 VTQDE

-185 VSPPAQ
+185 VSQPA
-191 PPPTTPPTN
+191 
-200 TPPTIPAPV
+200 PPTIA
-209 TPAQPLAAAPTTKPA
+209 
-224 TPAAPVTPSAPVTP
+224 APVTP

-247 RINPPI
+247 RVNPPI
-253 QPGARVSFPSLAA
+253 QPGARVSFPAFAA

-285 FFTTSCS
+285 FFSTSCS

-313 EFIAVTDEEAPIVK
+313 EFIAITDEEAPIVK
-327 AWLDQPGKL
+327 AWLALPGKL

-378 GHPKDAEEPIAKVV
+378 GHPKEAEEPIAKVV

-400 VRAAAITDSTVSRGK
+400 VRAAAITDSTVSRAK

-430 WTPMFAAVDAVRA
+430 WTPMFTALDAVRA

-490 LARAILSSPY
+490 LARAILNSPY

-505 IDFAMELAVT
+505 VDFAMELAVT

-555 KDQKTREQYQQ
+555 KDQKTREQYKQ

-592 TATRGATPSATPAP
+592 TATPGATPSATPAP

>member
-185 VSPPAQ
+185 VSPPAP

-209 TPAQPLAAAPTTKPA
+209 TPAQPLTAAPTTKPA
-224 TPAAPVTPSAPVTP
+224 TPAAPVAP

-253 QPGARVSFPSLAA
+253 QPGARVLFPSLAA

-592 TATRGATPSATPAP
+592 TATPGATPSATPAP